1 MPSDFLD
8 RVYAATDANGRLP
21 LPDQAMWEIFPFEP
35 DHLVVK
41 PLDAPEF
48 PEPSRHGEGG
58 GRCDPCSKPDEDAV
72 WSNANWVL
80 SGLAPTGLPFAA
92 MLQPRAHLD
101 LHELDDALAAELGV
115 LTVRITRAASELP
128 DVARVHVNKWGDGAE
143 HLHLFFFGRPAGL
156 QQLRGSNLALWE
168 EMLPRV
174 PEAESAAALQAV
186 AAQLG

>member
-1 MPSDFLD
+1 MASHFLD
-8 RVYAATDANGRLP
+8 RVYAATDAEGRLP

-41 PLDAPEF
+41 PLDDPEF

-58 GRCDPCSKPDEDAV
+58 VECDACAQPDQAV
-72 WSNANWVL
+72 WSNANWTL
-80 SGLAPTGLPFAA
+80 SGLGSTGLPFAA

-101 LHELDDALAAELGV
+101 LDDLSDEQAAELGV
-115 LTVRITRAASELP
+115 LTVRIVRAAGDLP

-143 HLHLFFFGRPAGL
+143 HLHVFFFGRPAGL

-174 PEAESAAALQAV
+174 PETESAGALQRV
-186 AAQLG
+186 AAQLS